1 MSTPSTTPSNTFRIV
16 LAMLLVVG
24 MLGRAGL
31 HLVGELHAADHAMN
45 AALVAHDHDRA
56 QAGACDG
63 RDDATSDDAAA
74 PYGLGGH
81 GLFHHADGITL
92 ATLVVDVE
100 AAKPHFDDVKPS
112 AWAPATFA
120 SVQAVTPFRPPI
132 A

>member
-1 MSTPSTTPSNTFRIV
+1 MPATRATSSNTFRIV

-45 AALVAHDHDRA
+45 AALVAHGHDHA
-56 QAGACDG
+56 QIGACDG
-63 RDDATSDDAAA
+63 RDDATSDDDALQR
-74 PYGLGGH
+74 GLGGH

-100 AAKPHFDDVKPS
+100 AAKPSFDDVKPT
-112 AWAPATFA
+112 AWSPATFA
-120 SVQAVTPFRPPI
+120 SLQAVTPFRPPI